1 MTKYKIKRFSVI
13 TTARGVGGRKLDQD
27 LNRLQ
32 KGLTKRELSM
42 PNIFNEEMA
51 KLKKSLNNLNTKN

>member
-13 TTARGVGGRKLDQD
+13 TTARGVRGRNLDQN

-32 KGLTKRELSM
+32 EGSTIRALSL
-42 PNIFNEEMA
+42 PNVFNKEMA
-51 KLKKSLNNLNTKN
+51 KVKDELDNLYKK

>member
-32 KGLTKRELSM
+32 KGLTKRELSL
-42 PNIFNEEMA
+42 PNVFNKEMA
-51 KLKKSLNNLNTKN
+51 KMKDELNNLY

>member
-13 TTARGVGGRKLDQD
+13 TTARGVRGRSLDQN
-27 LNRLQ
+27 LNKLQ
-32 KGLTKRELSM
+32 EGETKRALSL

-51 KLKKSLNNLNTKN
+51 ELKNELKNLYSK

>member
-1 MTKYKIKRFSVI
+1 MTKYKIKRFSTIV
-13 TTARGVGGRKLDQD
+13 TARGVRGRSLDQN

-32 KGLTKRELSM
+32 EGETKRALSL

-51 KLKKSLNNLNTKN
+51 ELKNELKNLYSK